1 MQGTRRERVT
11 KFQKKIN
18 TFWLQ
23 QHSNNLILGG
33 KGGADSSLFMCT
45 GVPISTLGGHLPVT
59 HGLVVYTCPLLEAG
73 PQPGSLTIS
82 LNAHCRNIQG
92 NKPSLHVWQSASL
105 QFVQIKGRIFPFSPI
120 FFGNSYIICYHR
132 FTACENPIL
141 ILSIVP
147 TFPSTASTKK

>member
-1 MQGTRRERVT
+1 MQVRDFPVGLVVKMSTSGSIIPNMQGTRRERVT

-92 NKPSLHVWQSASL
+92 NKPSLHVWQSAGWKCSL
-105 QFVQIKGRIFPFSPI
+105 SR
-120 FFGNSYIICYHR
+120 
-132 FTACENPIL
+132 
-141 ILSIVP
+141 
-147 TFPSTASTKK
+147 